1 MEHGSTRGYSVKTGR
16 SFRSLCSL
24 GAFALAL
31 ASGFA
36 AAQPADSG
44 ESQTQAVWTPKEAS
58 FTYAGFTTKY
68 SCEGLVSQ
76 VRSVLLSLGAR
87 RSDLVVTGTGC
98 LEAGRPAPF
107 PGVKVRM
114 KVLEPAS
121 GAASDTVPAHWKPVQ
136 VRLDRD
142 PVAEAGQCELVEQIK
157 QKLLPLFSTRDVEF
171 KPNCVPH
178 QLHPNGTRLRAEVL
192 MPVPSQ
198 RQASASESH

>member
-1 MEHGSTRGYSVKTGR
+1 MSPWRCPVKTMSPFGALLR
-16 SFRSLCSL
+16 S
-24 GAFALAL
+24 GACALAL
-31 ASGFA
+31 ASGLA
-36 AAQPADSG
+36 AGAQPADPG
-44 ESQTQAVWTPKEAS
+44 ESQTQAVWTAKQAS

-76 VRSVLLSLGAR
+76 VRSVLLSLGAQ

-121 GAASDTVPAHWKPVQ
+121 GAASDTVAAHWKPIQ

-157 QKLLPLFSTRDVEF
+157 QKLLPLFATREVEF
-171 KPNCVPH
+171 TPNCVPH
-178 QLHPNGTRLRAEVL
+178 QLNPNGTRLRAEVL
-192 MPVPSQ
+192 MPVQSQ
-198 RQASASESH
+198 RQASASETH